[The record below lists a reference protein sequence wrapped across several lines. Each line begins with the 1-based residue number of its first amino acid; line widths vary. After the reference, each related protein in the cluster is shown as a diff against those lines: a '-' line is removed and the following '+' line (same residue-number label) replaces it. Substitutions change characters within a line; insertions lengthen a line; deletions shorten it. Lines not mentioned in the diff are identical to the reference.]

1 MLSASSLLSRQILH
15 TASSSFIDM
24 TASQPGKTLGQPKS
38 DNNSLNDFSVKLK
51 PAAPDGATV
60 IKNERNR
67 SDINVAQLSEHLL
80 TSSYLERQQRV
91 LDILCR
97 EKLFCKAT
105 QANLSR
111 PDRYK
116 LGLARGKRM
125 RQLQDGHSWDDDDFL
140 MAEYLVD
147 DIQPYH
153 LHISLFTAAVRE
165 QASDEQRSFWMPK
178 IAAWEVIGAYA
189 QTELGHGSNVRGI
202 ETEARWDPKTRE
214 FILHSPTITA
224 SKWWNGT
231 LGRTANYAVVIAQLM
246 LPQNGIY
253 QSYGPHPFIVQ
264 IRDMQTHEPFQSII
278 VGDIGPK
285 YGYASMDNAYCL
297 FNQHR

>member
-1 MLSASSLLSRQILH
+1 
-15 TASSSFIDM
+15 M
-24 TASQPGKTLGQPKS
+24 TKS
-38 DNNSLNDFSVKLK
+38 ETHQTENVYGIVMRRPDDFSSRLQ
-51 PAAPDGATV
+51 PTSPDGPTV
-60 IKNERNR
+60 ISAERKR
-67 SDINVAQLSEHLL
+67 SDINVDLLSEHLL
-80 TSSYLERQQRV
+80 SPEYLERQQRI
-91 LDILCR
+91 LRILCQ
-97 EKLFCKAT
+97 EKIFCKAT

-116 LGLARGKRM
+116 LGLGRGKRM
-125 RQLQDGHSWDDDDFL
+125 RQLQDSHGWDDDDFL

-165 QASDEQRSFWMPK
+165 QANDEQRAFWMPK
-178 IAAWEVIGAYA
+178 IQGWEIIGAYA

-202 ETEARWDPKTRE
+202 ETEARWDGSAKE
-214 FILHSPTITA
+214 FVLHSPTLTA

-246 LPQNGIY
+246 LPENGVY
-253 QSYGPHPFIVQ
+253 KSYGPHPFMVQ
-264 IRDMQTHEPFQSII
+264 IRDMKTHLPPKSIT

-285 YGYASMDNAYCL
+285 YGYAPMDNAYCL
-297 FNQHR
+297 FDQHR